1 MYSLLL
7 VRVRRGNPAA
17 SLKFHQPVQPGG
29 PQDLARLIRHVLRK
43 AEEEI
48 SSIRSGEARVSPA
61 SFDGRE
67 PCAYCDYRAACLF
80 DARIDAGR
88 VRRMKNIKWNEVFDR
103 IAVEDDG
110 TEEQG

>member
-1 MYSLLL
+1 M
-7 VRVRRGNPAA
+7 
-17 SLKFHQPVQPGG
+17 
-29 PQDLARLIRHVLRK
+29 
-43 AEEEI
+43 
-48 SSIRSGEARVSPA
+48 SPA

>member
-1 MYSLLL
+1 MTGEGKLY
-7 VRVRRGNPAA
+7 A
-17 SLKFHQPVQPGG
+17 SVPCADDKNFE
-29 PQDLARLIRHVLRK
+29 RLIRHVLRK